1 MVSNPEN
8 SYHRG
13 RSRREKEAS
22 AECMALATCDFLGDS
37 VSLWWILHLTML
49 NLLSYNRAQ
58 MITVSKED
66 YLKAILEAESE
77 GETVI
82 SATLAH
88 WLSVSPPAVTMA
100 LRRLKKDSLV
110 RVQGDGHVGLTPAGR
125 KIARKLTLR
134 HHLIERMLS
143 EMFGMEW
150 YKVHDEAER
159 LEHAVSRDFEAKLLR
174 KLGRGG
180 ACPHGNLSELES
192 PASRRRRGL
201 LLLAHAEPA
210 KHYVVS
216 GIYERDRQLLE
227 FLEGRGVRPG
237 ARLQVSG
244 RNYDQTLSLHTD
256 AGAVSLGRMA
266 AERVWVIAEAGPG
279 KPISSSRRE
288 RKVLVHNSPK

>member
-1 MVSNPEN
+1 
-8 SYHRG
+8 
-13 RSRREKEAS
+13 
-22 AECMALATCDFLGDS
+22 
-37 VSLWWILHLTML
+37 
-49 NLLSYNRAQ
+49 

-100 LRRLKKDSLV
+100 LRRLKKDGLV
-110 RVQGDGHVGLTPAGR
+110 RVQTKGQVRLTAAGR
-125 KIARKLTLR
+125 KIARHLALR

-159 LEHAVSRDFEAKLLR
+159 LEHAVSPDFEAKLLA

-201 LLLAHAEPA
+201 LRLAEAEPGQS
-210 KHYVVS
+210 YVVS
-216 GIYERDRQLLE
+216 GIYERDRRLLE
-227 FLEGRGVRPG
+227 FLEARGIRPK
-237 ARLQVSG
+237 ARLAVVD
-244 RNYDQTLSLHTD
+244 RNYDQTLTLDTD
-256 AGAVSLGRMA
+256 AGTIALGGTA
-266 AERVWVIAEAGPG
+266 AEKVWVNP
-279 KPISSSRRE
+279 R
-288 RKVLVHNSPK
+288 